1 MPSLLLDKT
10 ICIRNIER
18 MASKALQ
25 HHLRLRP
32 HFKTHQSARIGSWFR
47 EFGVTGI
54 TVSSLQMAE
63 YFALSGWEDILV
75 AFPFNSG
82 EINTLNRL
90 LDHSNISILIDSRE
104 ALSHLHRIKKE
115 IAYYI
120 DIDTGYGRT
129 GIRSGAEESIE
140 TLIQAASDT
149 GKLRFAGFYCHAG
162 HSYRAAS
169 QEEMEKIHNKAVDD
183 LYKLKV
189 TFREF
194 APGVLYGD
202 TPNCSTQNNFRGV
215 DEITPGNFVFYDLS
229 QVLIGSCSLE
239 DIAVAIACPV
249 AGRYPQEGRILIHGG
264 AVHFSKEMME
274 IGGTP
279 VYGRLVQSSGKGWA
293 IDNREHY
300 ITSLSQEHGILTGG
314 GELMDM
320 FRIGDLAYFLPV
332 HSCLTANL
340 MREYVTLDGLRIST
354 LNS

>member
-63 YFALSGWEDILV
+63 YFALAGWEDILV
-75 AFPFNSG
+75 AFPFNPG

-104 ALSHLHRIKKE
+104 ALSHLQRIHTK

-129 GIRSGAEESIE
+129 GIRPGEEELIGD
-140 TLIQAASDT
+140 LIQAASET
-149 GKLRFAGFYCHAG
+149 GKLRFTGFYCHAG
-162 HSYRAAS
+162 HSYKAAGRL
-169 QEEMEKIHNKAVDD
+169 EMEKIHNKALND
-183 LYKLKV
+183 LNKLKV
-189 TFREF
+189 VFREL
-194 APGVLYGD
+194 APRVLYGD
-202 TPNCSTQNNFRGV
+202 TPNCSTQNSFSGV

-229 QVLIGSCSLE
+229 QFRIGSCRLE
-239 DIAVAIACPV
+239 DIAVAMACPV
-249 AGRYPQEGRILIHGG
+249 AGKYPQEGRILIHGG
-264 AVHFSKEMME
+264 AVHFSKEFLD

-293 IDNREHY
+293 MDDREHY
-300 ITSLSQEHGILTGG
+300 ITSLSQEHGILTGSSK
-314 GELMDM
+314 LMEM